1 MTGFVFGILI
11 ALFIFAALVVAALV
25 FLDWR
30 LSEPG
35 VLVIL
40 LA

>member
-1 MTGFVFGILI
+1 MTNIVFGILI
-11 ALFIFAALVVAALV
+11 ALFIVAALVVAALV

-30 LSEPG
+30 LSDPG
-35 VLVIL
+35 VLISP